1 MPDLVAIFAQYRS
14 HVRGL
19 AYRMLGTLTEA
30 EDVVQD
36 VFLRWLQS
44 DVAEIRSPKAWLT
57 SVTTRI
63 CIDRL
68 RHLEVERAAYPGVWL
83 PEPIVEP
90 ADRDVERRMDLS
102 SDLSLAFMIV
112 LERLSPDERT
122 VFVLRDVF
130 DAGFP
135 EIAAILNKSEVAC
148 RQIASRARTKVR
160 EGRPKFQVT
169 AHMQQ
174 SLVRRFLLAI
184 EAGDKTALLSLL
196 ADDAVLKSDGGGKV
210 RVSTAGIFG
219 ADKIVRLILSR
230 GLIPR
235 GSVTE
240 ETIVKRRLGV
250 INGESGILTF
260 LDDALIA
267 TLSFETRGER
277 IKAIYQ
283 VYNPDK
289 LSHVTLLDPPAPIA

>member
-1 MPDLVAIFAQYRS
+1 MPELAEIFERHRR

-30 EDVVQD
+30 EDVAQD
-36 VFLRWLQS
+36 AFLRWLQS
-44 DVAEIRSPKAWLT
+44 DVSEIRSPRAWLT
-57 SVTTRI
+57 SVTTRL

-68 RHLEVERAAYPGVWL
+68 RHLEVERAAYPGIWL
-83 PEPIVEP
+83 PEPIGET
-90 ADRDVERRMDLS
+90 ADEDAAGRMDLP
-102 SDLSLAFMIV
+102 SDLSVAFLIV

-130 DAGFP
+130 DAGFT
-135 EIAAILNKSEVAC
+135 EIAAILNKSEAAC
-148 RQIASRARTKVR
+148 RQIAHRARARVR

-169 AHMQQ
+169 AHMQE

-184 EAGDKTALLSLL
+184 QAGDKAALLSLL

-210 RVSTAGIFG
+210 RVSAAGIFG
-219 ADKIVRLILSR
+219 ADKIIRLILSR
-230 GLIPR
+230 SLIPR
-235 GSVTE
+235 GSVD
-240 ETIVKRRLGV
+240 ETAVVERRLGV

-260 LDDALIA
+260 VDDALIS

-277 IKAIYQ
+277 ITAIYQ
-283 VYNPDK
+283 VYNPAK
-289 LSHVTLLDPPAPIA
+289 LTHIAAWKPSSPLD

>member
-44 DVAEIRSPKAWLT
+44 DVAEIRSHKAWLT
-57 SVTTRI
+57 AVTTRI

-83 PEPIVEP
+83 PEPIVEA

-148 RQIASRARTKVR
+148 RQIVSRARTKVR

-174 SLVRRFLLAI
+174 SLVRRFLQAI

-235 GSVTE
+235 GSITPDTV
-240 ETIVKRRLGV
+240 VKRHLGV

-260 LDDALIA
+260 LNDALIA

-289 LSHVTLLDPPAPIA
+289 LSHIAPLDPPAPIA

>member
-1 MPDLVAIFAQYRS
+1 MPDQVAIFEQHRR

-19 AYRMLGTLTEA
+19 AYRMLGTITEA

-36 VFLRWLQS
+36 VCLRWLQS
-44 DVAEIRSPKAWLT
+44 DVGEIRSHKAWLT

-90 ADRDVERRMDLS
+90 VDTDVERRMDLA
-102 SDLSLAFMIV
+102 SDLSVAFMIV

-148 RQIASRARTKVR
+148 RQIASRARAKVR

-169 AHMQQ
+169 AHMQE
-174 SLVRRFLLAI
+174 SLVRRFLTAI

-196 ADDAVLKSDGGGKV
+196 SDDAVLKSDGGGKV
-210 RVSTAGIFG
+210 RVSSMGIFG
-219 ADKIVRLILSR
+219 AEKIVRLILSR

-235 GSVTE
+235 GSISEDTV
-240 ETIVKRRLGV
+240 IQRRLGT
-250 INGESGILTF
+250 INGESGILAF
-260 LDDALIA
+260 ADEALIA

-277 IKAIYQ
+277 ITAIYQ

-289 LSHVTLLDPPAPIA
+289 LAHAAP